1 MTSLIRWHLLLMCFV
16 LCPLAVWAQDA
27 PGPLQ
32 ETIAPLTIPAEWG
45 TLKSVTPLPGSP
57 QSFSFFLEDSA
68 GTIRIVPVHLS
79 LSGNTWYLLRKGDPV
94 AVIRR
99 GP

>member
-1 MTSLIRWHLLLMCFV
+1 MKSISGLLLLSV
-16 LCPLAVWAQDA
+16 LLLPLPVVAQDA

-32 ETIAPLTIPAEWG
+32 EMITPLNIPAEWG
-45 TLKSVTPLPGSP
+45 TLKSVTALPGSP
-57 QSFSFFLEDSA
+57 QSFSFFFEDAA
-68 GTIRIVPVHLS
+68 GTIRIVPVHLT

-99 GP
+99 GQ